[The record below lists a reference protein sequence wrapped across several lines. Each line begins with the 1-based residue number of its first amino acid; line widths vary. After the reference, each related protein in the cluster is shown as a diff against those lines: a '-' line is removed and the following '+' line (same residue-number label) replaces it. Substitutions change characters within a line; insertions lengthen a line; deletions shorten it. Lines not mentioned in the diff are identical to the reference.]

1 MHGGGGGEDFRG
13 DHMFFIGNRGGYQS
27 LLTEYKLQTI
37 EN

>member
-13 DHMFFIGNRGGYQS
+13 DHMFFIGNRGGYMS
-27 LLTEYKLQTI
+27 LLTEYKLETI